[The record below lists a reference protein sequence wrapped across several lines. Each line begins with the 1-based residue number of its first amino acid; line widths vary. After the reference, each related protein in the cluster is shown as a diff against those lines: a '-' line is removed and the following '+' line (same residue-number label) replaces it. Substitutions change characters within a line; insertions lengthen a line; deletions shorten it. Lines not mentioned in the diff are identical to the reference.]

1 MTPSFFLR
9 SRSLGSQWEEKEAG
23 KRERQSL
30 NLSLQKCQ
38 SLIILKMHLVLLRI
52 GSLGCNGKKRRQK
65 KNVANSEHV
74 SSEMSDLDYMQDSY
88 WSDIVLQSSPE
99 REPVSWDQERK
110 GGSEKKGQKKK
121 TKPAG
126 QPLLY
131 APIGHLLY
139 TEDGQLIGSPN
150 PDDKQEVKA

>member
-1 MTPSFFLR
+1 MGR
-9 SRSLGSQWEEKEAG
+9 KEG
-23 KRERQSL
+23 R
-30 NLSLQKCQ
+30 
-38 SLIILKMHLVLLRI
+38 
-52 GSLGCNGKKRRQK
+52 K
-65 KNVANSEHV
+65 KNVADSEHV
-74 SSEMSDLDYMQDSY
+74 CSEMSDPDYMQDSY

-99 REPVSWDQERK
+99 REPVSWGQERK

-131 APIGHLLY
+131 APIGPLFY
-139 TEDGQLIGSPN
+139 TEDGQLIGSLN